1 MWVWKTWKASSVNV
15 KVIFYQ
21 LSVFEKQLVKF
32 ITMYLRKSGPD
43 FFVQITA
50 GGRKNTTLFI

>member
-1 MWVWKTWKASSVNV
+1 MWVWKTWKAGSVNV

-21 LSVFEKQLVKF
+21 QLSVFKKQLVKF
-32 ITMYLRKSGPD
+32 ITTYLRKSGPD

-50 GGRKNTTLFI
+50 GDRK